1 MNSFASRAIFASGD
15 RSYVIYRLPEL
26 TARGFNLSRLPFS
39 LKILLENLLRR
50 EDGTNVTAADIEFLA
65 NWDAKAEPSREIAYM
80 PARVL
85 MQDFTGVPA
94 IVDLGAMRDAIKSL
108 GGDPERVNP
117 LVPAELVID
126 HSVQVDEFGTAGS
139 YDANALLEFQRN
151 RERYAFLKWGQTAF
165 RNFSAVPPGMGICH
179 QVNLEYLAR
188 VVFTTEVNGELLAYP
203 DTLVGTDSHT
213 TMINGLG
220 VLGWGVGGIEAEAA
234 MLGQAVSML
243 VPQVVGYKLTG
254 KLREGAT
261 ATDLV
266 LTVTQ
271 ALRRLGVVG
280 KFVEFYGPG
289 IAALPLADRATI
301 SNMAPEYGATCG
313 IFPVDAETLRYLKLT
328 GRTDEQIALVEAYY
342 KEQGLFHTSSSSEAE
357 YTQTLELN
365 LAAVEPSVA
374 GPKRPQDRV
383 LLKDAAA
390 SFARQ
395 LPTLLAPTAKPLGTR
410 TAIAWKREAVTDSC
424 VAEKVPVHLT
434 TTVKERF
441 GVDPDTY
448 LDHGSVVIAAINK
461 LHQHFES
468 FSDGCSRNS
477 GEEGRR
483 KGSDRSAV
491 GEDVTCARFTRGY
504 RLLHQGGLVA
514 LSGEAS
520 VQRGGLRL
528 HNMHRKLRAS
538 AGRCVKEH
546 RRTRTCCSERVVG
559 QSQL

>member
-1 MNSFASRAIFASGD
+1 
-15 RSYVIYRLPEL
+15 
-26 TARGFNLSRLPFS
+26 
-39 LKILLENLLRR
+39 
-50 EDGTNVTAADIEFLA
+50 
-65 NWDAKAEPSREIAYM
+65 M

-94 IVDLGAMRDAIKSL
+94 VVDLAAMRDAIKTL

-126 HSVQVDEFGTAGS
+126 HSVQVDEFGTAGAF
-139 YDANALLEFQRN
+139 DANTLLEFQRN

-188 VVFTTEVNGELLAYP
+188 VVFTTEIDGELVAYP

-271 ALRRLGVVG
+271 ALRKLGVVG

-313 IFPVDAETLRYLKLT
+313 IFPVDAETLRYLRLT
-328 GRTDEQIALVEAYY
+328 GRSEEQIALVEAYY
-342 KEQGLFHTSSSSEAE
+342 KEQGLFHT
-357 YTQTLELN
+357 
-365 LAAVEPSVA
+365 
-374 GPKRPQDRV
+374 
-383 LLKDAAA
+383 A
-390 SFARQ
+390 SFAGGRVH
-395 LPTLLAPTAKPLGTR
+395 ADAGAGSGR
-410 TAIAWKREAVTDSC
+410 C
-424 VAEKVPVHLT
+424 GAE
-434 TTVKERF
+434 R
-441 GVDPDTY
+441 
-448 LDHGSVVIAAINK
+448 
-461 LHQHFES
+461 
-468 FSDGCSRNS
+468 
-477 GEEGRR
+477 GR
-483 KGSDRSAV
+483 DRSV
-491 GEDVTCARFTRGY
+491 
-504 RLLHQGGLVA
+504 
-514 LSGEAS
+514 
-520 VQRGGLRL
+520 
-528 HNMHRKLRAS
+528 
-538 AGRCVKEH
+538 
-546 RRTRTCCSERVVG
+546 RRIACC
-559 QSQL
+559 